1 MQVTHQYKN
10 TKIIKRA
17 VEGTGLIL
25 GNDLGNYFHITD
37 EKETR
42 YQGFFYTSGK
52 NHRYELEIYK
62 VIDQIN
68 ILNKGKLHE
77 IKNNFFEVEKMYES
91 GIIEKY
97 FLPNGYNSICLE
109 TNKEVEAEI
118 ILDIKHPYDS
128 RKLGRFYEIEIEGDY
143 ALIKFT
149 KRRDWSEDELGD
161 KKEFMLY
168 LAIKTDKNKY
178 KKIGEFFSKYYQK
191 DFERNSCPWDRFVY
205 KAIGIRS
212 QKAVFSVSRNKRD
225 AIREVK
231 TVFKNFEK
239 LNKKEEENISE
250 KLKVPKIADE
260 EIKMAYLCAQNSIY
274 TMMVE
279 SNDKYG
285 AYAGLPWF
293 FQFWHRDEAISLLQI
308 YKINKDLAKEIILS
322 QLETIMNNG
331 QIPKSRFYKIEEIG
345 VQSADA
351 LGWLANRII
360 KLSEEYKL
368 EEDFKMEIVS
378 KIENA
383 TTKLLKER
391 TKDDLAISF
400 KNETWMD
407 SLERG
412 GERIE
417 IQSCRYNIYDL
428 LHKFTEND
436 QYKILKKGLT
446 DKICEKFYANK
457 MLMDG
462 PEDKTIRPNI
472 FLAAYLHPELLT
484 NKKWE
489 KCFDKVL
496 PKLYLDWGGI
506 SSVDTTSDKFIPE
519 DTGENSMSYHNGNSW
534 YWINNLVALV
544 LYKLNPHKYS
554 FYINEIMEA
563 STNEILY
570 YGIAGHHSEVSSAKD
585 QTFAGCNAQLW
596 SSAMYLE
603 VFDEI
608 ASSES

>member
-17 VEGTGLIL
+17 IEGTGLIL

-128 RKLGRFYEIEIEGDY
+128 RKLGRFYEIEIEEDY

-149 KRRDWSEDELGD
+149 KRRDWSEDGLGD

-239 LNKKEEENISE
+239 LNKKEEENILE

-360 KLSEEYKL
+360 KLSEKYDL
-368 EEDFKMEIVS
+368 AEDFKMEIVS

-417 IQSCRYNIYDL
+417 VQSCRYNIYDL
-428 LHKFTEND
+428 LHKFTGND
-436 QYKILKKGLT
+436 QYEILKKGLT
-446 DKICEKFYANK
+446 DKIREKFYANK
-457 MLMDG
+457 ILMDG

-489 KCFDKVL
+489 KCFDKIL

-554 FYINEIMEA
+554 FYIDEIMEA

>member
-17 VEGTGLIL
+17 IEGTGLIL

-42 YQGFFYTSGK
+42 YQGFFYISGK
-52 NHRYELEIYK
+52 NHRYELEVYK

-109 TNKEVEAEI
+109 TNKEVKAEI

-128 RKLGRFYEIEIEGDY
+128 RKLGRFYEIEIEEDY

-149 KRRDWSEDELGD
+149 KRRDWSEDGLGD

-239 LNKKEEENISE
+239 LNKKEEENILE

-360 KLSEEYKL
+360 KLSEKYDL
-368 EEDFKMEIVS
+368 AEDFKMEIVS

-417 IQSCRYNIYDL
+417 VQSCRYNIYDL
-428 LHKFTEND
+428 LHKFTGND
-436 QYKILKKGLT
+436 QYEILKKELT
-446 DKICEKFYANK
+446 DKIREKFYANK

-489 KCFDKVL
+489 KCFDKIL
-496 PKLYLDWGGI
+496 PKLYLDWGGV

-554 FYINEIMEA
+554 FYIDEIMEA